1 MKQDTSSR
9 ARIDRARARL
19 AQQAVAYAFD
29 VPVEEIAAPTRR
41 SARVALARQVAMYL
55 AHVAF
60 ELSLARVGDA
70 FGRDRTTAA
79 YACHR
84 VEDRRDEPGF
94 DDFLDA
100 LEACLRAAPAPAP
113 AGREL
118 QAVHAA

>member
-1 MKQDTSSR
+1 MEDKGLT
-9 ARIDRARARL
+9 ARLDRARARL

-41 SARVALARQVAMYL
+41 SAKAALARQVAMYL

-60 ELSLARVGDA
+60 ELSLARVGEA

-84 VEDRRDEPGF
+84 IEDRRDDRGF

-100 LEACLRAAPAPAP
+100 LEACLRAAPEP
-113 AGREL
+113 
-118 QAVHAA
+118 QARLGPGKAAA

>member
-1 MKQDTSSR
+1 MVENRFQR
-9 ARIDRARARL
+9 LRLDRARARL

-41 SARVALARQVAMYL
+41 SADVALARQVAMYL

-60 ELSLARVGDA
+60 ELSLARVGLA

-84 VEDRRDEPGF
+84 IEDRRDDVRF
-94 DDFLDA
+94 DTQLDA
-100 LEACLRAAPAPAP
+100 LEACLRAAPTPVWE
-113 AGREL
+113 G
-118 QAVHAA
+118 HADEAA

>member
-1 MKQDTSSR
+1 MTEDKISR
-9 ARIDRARARL
+9 ARLDRARARL

-41 SARVALARQVAMYL
+41 SAKVALARQVAMYL

-84 VEDRRDEPGF
+84 IEDRRDEPGF
-94 DDFLDA
+94 DGFLDA
-100 LEACLRAAPAPAP
+100 LEACLRAAPPPPGRGAREEIAP
-113 AGREL
+113 
-118 QAVHAA
+118 